1 MFGAEILKQLILV
14 IAPEAIKGL
23 WKWGKKTFKRKNKLK
38 NLYR

>member
-14 IAPEAIKGL
+14 VAPEAIKGL
-23 WKWGKKTFKRKNKLK
+23 VKWAKKKFKRKSKLK